1 MIRIPQTLVR
11 PAVPLDELSPPI
23 TSLRVLLQQ
32 CTQKSLALFGSLD
45 VAAASKDSKDFM
57 HTEFVMYVCVCVC
70 VYIHIDTYMHVS

>member
-1 MIRIPQTLVR
+1 MIRIPQLTYPKTLVR

-32 CTQKSLALFGSLD
+32 CTQKSFALFGSLD

-57 HTEFVMYVCVCVC
+57 RTDFVMC
-70 VYIHIDTYMHVS
+70 VYIHIDTYMNIS